1 MGLLSNLEIFQE
13 EHFFIIG
20 TQKTQTKCIIGT
32 FMKGTVWLGL
42 FKPQVMFYFFPSM
55 ITFINNDVKVVLQS
69 IIPAS
74 KSGGNLIIGEIT
86 QYSSTCMS
94 NFEPHLICL
103 L

>member
-1 MGLLSNLEIFQE
+1 MSLSLE
-13 EHFFIIG
+13 H
-20 TQKTQTKCIIGT
+20 KKQTKCIIRT
-32 FMKGTVWLGL
+32 LKKGTVWLGL
-42 FKPQVMFYFFPSM
+42 FEPQVMFQFFPNI
-55 ITFINNDVKVVLQS
+55 ITFIENDVKVVSQS